1 MTSTLP
7 DYLAWPML
15 VTLAVIVIL
24 RVLFLHTLV
33 DKRLSTMLAF
43 WVFVGLLRDPH
54 VQNLLAVHLV
64 DPSVIRQATH
74 MCAMLASAAM
84 IGAVTIWAAPDHDN
98 DGFITKTRRRDRQP
112 LIYCAVFLAGLAL
125 FPLSAPARVAG
136 QTLEEHGTWHVVAYM
151 TIYSAPTIVAVTCLA
166 ALAWETA
173 RAAGTRVLQIGA
185 GLAVFISAVSAF
197 DGITRI
203 INSFLVAAHQNNA
216 FTEWRSESNDIL
228 FLPEVTAIAI
238 VLATPLAHR
247 LAAKLGIDGASRRI
261 RRLEPMWRDL
271 TEAMPTVVLHPR
283 PTDVDAIVDRLEIEI
298 WDTIVRLRPY
308 LRPDLTPHDLPDLAQ
323 VSRHSR
329 ADVIRALAVH
339 EAIDTYRAQQGTRPI
354 ARLDDHTESI
364 DIDRLAR
371 AWATARDLK
380 ISTND
385 PANQEGH
392 GQPRLSRSHG

>member
-1 MTSTLP
+1 M
-7 DYLAWPML
+7 
-15 VTLAVIVIL
+15 
-24 RVLFLHTLV
+24 
-33 DKRLSTMLAF
+33 
-43 WVFVGLLRDPH
+43 
-54 VQNLLAVHLV
+54 
-64 DPSVIRQATH
+64 
-74 MCAMLASAAM
+74 
-84 IGAVTIWAAPDHDN
+84 
-98 DGFITKTRRRDRQP
+98 
-112 LIYCAVFLAGLAL
+112 
-125 FPLSAPARVAG
+125 
-136 QTLEEHGTWHVVAYM
+136 
-151 TIYSAPTIVAVTCLA
+151 AVTCLA

-308 LRPDLTPHDLPDLAQ
+308 LRPDLTPPHDLPDLAQ